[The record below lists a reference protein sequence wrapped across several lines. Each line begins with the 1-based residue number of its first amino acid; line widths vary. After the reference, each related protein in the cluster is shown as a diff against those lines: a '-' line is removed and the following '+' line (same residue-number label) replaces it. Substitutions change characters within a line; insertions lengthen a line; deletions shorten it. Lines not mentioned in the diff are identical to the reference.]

1 MLLLLPGDFIC
12 HDAIFTGQDSRPLLH
27 CCTTQ
32 LWLATITA
40 LCVGRPIKVPCQMCR
55 PFYCPREAEAA
66 AVKQKG
72 TEKSRDG
79 EGEGGVC
86 RK

>member
-1 MLLLLPGDFIC
+1 MQSLQDRTAVLCFIV
-12 HDAIFTGQDSRPLLH
+12 A
-27 CCTTQ
+27 Q
-32 LWLATITA
+32 LNFGWPPPTA

-55 PFYCPREAEAA
+55 PFYCPREAEAEAA